1 MSLLLKQIAEANRN
15 FLAQHA
21 LLHESPV
28 DKYPRRKLA
37 VLTCMDTR
45 LVSFLEPAMGIN
57 RGDAKIIK
65 VAGNTAYGDFD
76 SVIGSILVAVYELH
90 VQEIIVM
97 GHDDCGMLKTTAES
111 LCAKM
116 KERGIPD
123 RNIEAVR
130 PKLTQWADPIS
141 DVAESVINTVKKL
154 RNNPYIPQD
163 ITVYG
168 AVIHLP
174 TGKITIV
181 EDGSN
186 NSSIG

>member
-1 MSLLLKQIAEANRN
+1 MSLLLKQMKEANRD
-15 FLAQHA
+15 FLVQRAA
-21 LLHESPV
+21 LHESPV
-28 DKYPRRKLA
+28 DKYPQRKLA

-45 LVSFLEPAMGIN
+45 LVSFLEPAMGIH

-76 SVIGSILVAVYELH
+76 SVIGSLLVAVYELH

-116 KERGIPD
+116 KERGISD
-123 RNIEAVR
+123 RDIEAVR
-130 PKLTQWADPIS
+130 PKLKQWADPIN
-141 DVAESVINTVKKL
+141 DVTESVINTVKKL
-154 RNNPYIPQD
+154 RDNPYIPKD
-163 ITVYG
+163 IAVHG

-174 TGKITIV
+174 SGEITVV
-181 EDGSN
+181 EEGLMDM
-186 NSSIG
+186 